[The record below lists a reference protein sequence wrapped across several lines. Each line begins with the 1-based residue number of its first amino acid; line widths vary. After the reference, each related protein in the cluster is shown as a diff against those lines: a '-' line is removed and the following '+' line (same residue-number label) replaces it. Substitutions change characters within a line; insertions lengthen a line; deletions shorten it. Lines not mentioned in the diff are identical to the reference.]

1 MSLAQTSIHRPV
13 LMTVLALGTVLLGL
27 FGAMHL
33 GVRKYPNVDSPVIT
47 VRTTYSGANAAVVE
61 AEVTEVLEESINS
74 ASGIKSLTSTSSD
87 GSSNIKVE
95 FEVGSDLETAAN
107 DIRDRV
113 SRAQRNL
120 PDAADAPVV
129 YKSDSDS
136 DPILIVSLLSDTR
149 DAMEISEIARNQVKE
164 RLQTIPGVSEV
175 TLWGEKQ
182 PVVRLWLDPVRMR
195 SLGVT
200 ASDVSN
206 AISAENQELPS
217 GKIEGQTM
225 NLSLRTLG
233 RLTAPQEF
241 SKIAVKTASDG
252 TVIRLCDIADIHY
265 EPEDTRTGFKRN
277 GKDVIA
283 IAVIAQPGSNHVQ
296 IANEFYKRVEE
307 IKRDLPSDVR
317 IVSGMDAS
325 ISIRASIREVVETIF
340 ISFLLVIAV
349 IFLFLREGR
358 TTLIPMI
365 VIPVSI
371 IGSFFVLYIF
381 GFSINVLTLL
391 AMVLAIGLV
400 VDDAI
405 VIVENIYQK
414 IEKKMTPSQAAV
426 AGTNE
431 IFFAV
436 IATSVVLMAVFVPML
451 ALGGTTGLLFREF
464 VAVMIGTVFIS
475 TVCALTL
482 SPMLCS
488 KFLRSQK
495 KGWLYNKTE
504 PFFEWLNAFYSKLL
518 DAFLKVRWVIF
529 IIMAVLA
536 VVVWFCFSHLS
547 SEMAPMED
555 SGMFMVN
562 ISAPEGTSLTQV
574 KKETEAFV
582 SEMTALMDSSEYQEI
597 QAGARSSGGAMIR
610 VTLNS
615 DPSVRRSQTEI
626 AQAVQ
631 KLGSNYPDLRVMV
644 FEPQSI
650 STSRGGLPVQFVL
663 QAQNIETLRT
673 LVPKFT
679 AAAEKS
685 TVFSVVNSDLTFTKP
700 ELHVNILRDKARE
713 QGVSVED
720 ITKAVELGLG
730 DQSYDDFYK
739 DSRQYDIIGAVGY
752 ENRATP
758 AALSALSVRNSAGE
772 MLSLDN
778 FITTREVS
786 ASPSLPRY
794 NRFSAATISAG
805 LAPGKTVG
813 DGVEEMRR
821 IAKEV
826 IPDSMNVLTDLAGTS
841 KEYEDSSSG
850 LYSVFLLALAC
861 IFLVLAGQFESFRSP
876 FVTLFTV
883 PLAIAGAIA
892 SLYIF
897 GQTLNIFSEIALI
910 LLVGIVTKNGILIVE
925 FANQIAQGSGV
936 TRLEAARESAKRRFR
951 PILMTSLS
959 TVLGALPLIFTGTP
973 SRVAMGIVIVGGLMF
988 ATFLTLFVVPAAYSF
1003 FAGKSEK
1010 NTEDAVKMA
1019 E

>member
-1 MSLAQTSIHRPV
+1 MDDFRRASCDAQRCPFPQSGIHRSAALRIEPQARRHRQYPRRRAFPFRECDGALSGRDPFRNEPHAQSPRGDAESRRQVPRGQLCTNYRSVQKRGRAPDADPRGSAHARLQGRLCVRREVGEGRPDLCGDGPPHAYFRGGGIRAFRGRYGHRDRPDEHARRKQCQDQGYPQRDALRGERMSLAQTSIHRPV
-13 LMTVLALGTVLLGL
+13 LMTVLALGTVLLG
-27 FGAMHL
+27 
-33 GVRKYPNVDSPVIT
+33 VRKYPNVDSPGIT

-562 ISAPEGTSLTQV
+562 ISAPEGTSVTQV

-615 DPSVRRSQTEI
+615 DR
-626 AQAVQ
+626 
-631 KLGSNYPDLRVMV
+631 
-644 FEPQSI
+644 
-650 STSRGGLPVQFVL
+650 
-663 QAQNIETLRT
+663 
-673 LVPKFT
+673 
-679 AAAEKS
+679 KS
-685 TVFSVVNSDLTFTKP
+685 TRLNS
-700 ELHVNILRDKARE
+700 
-713 QGVSVED
+713 S
-720 ITKAVELGLG
+720 
-730 DQSYDDFYK
+730 
-739 DSRQYDIIGAVGY
+739 
-752 ENRATP
+752 
-758 AALSALSVRNSAGE
+758 
-772 MLSLDN
+772 
-778 FITTREVS
+778 
-786 ASPSLPRY
+786 
-794 NRFSAATISAG
+794 
-805 LAPGKTVG
+805 
-813 DGVEEMRR
+813 
-821 IAKEV
+821 
-826 IPDSMNVLTDLAGTS
+826 
-841 KEYEDSSSG
+841 
-850 LYSVFLLALAC
+850 
-861 IFLVLAGQFESFRSP
+861 
-876 FVTLFTV
+876 
-883 PLAIAGAIA
+883 
-892 SLYIF
+892 
-897 GQTLNIFSEIALI
+897 
-910 LLVGIVTKNGILIVE
+910 
-925 FANQIAQGSGV
+925 
-936 TRLEAARESAKRRFR
+936 
-951 PILMTSLS
+951 
-959 TVLGALPLIFTGTP
+959 
-973 SRVAMGIVIVGGLMF
+973 
-988 ATFLTLFVVPAAYSF
+988 
-1003 FAGKSEK
+1003 
-1010 NTEDAVKMA
+1010 
-1019 E
+1019 

>member
-33 GVRKYPNVDSPVIT
+33 GVRKYPNVDSPGIT

-317 IVSGMDAS
+317 IVS
-325 ISIRASIREVVETIF
+325 
-340 ISFLLVIAV
+340 AV

-973 SRVAMGIVIVGGLMF
+973 SRVAMGIVIVGRLMF

-1010 NTEDAVKMA
+1010 HTEDAVKMA

>member
-391 AMVLAIGLV
+391 AIGLA

-495 KGWLYNKTE
+495 
-504 PFFEWLNAFYSKLL
+504 
-518 DAFLKVRWVIF
+518 
-529 IIMAVLA
+529 
-536 VVVWFCFSHLS
+536 
-547 SEMAPMED
+547 
-555 SGMFMVN
+555 
-562 ISAPEGTSLTQV
+562 
-574 KKETEAFV
+574 
-582 SEMTALMDSSEYQEI
+582 
-597 QAGARSSGGAMIR
+597 
-610 VTLNS
+610 
-615 DPSVRRSQTEI
+615 
-626 AQAVQ
+626 
-631 KLGSNYPDLRVMV
+631 
-644 FEPQSI
+644 
-650 STSRGGLPVQFVL
+650 
-663 QAQNIETLRT
+663 
-673 LVPKFT
+673 
-679 AAAEKS
+679 
-685 TVFSVVNSDLTFTKP
+685 
-700 ELHVNILRDKARE
+700 
-713 QGVSVED
+713 
-720 ITKAVELGLG
+720 
-730 DQSYDDFYK
+730 
-739 DSRQYDIIGAVGY
+739 
-752 ENRATP
+752 
-758 AALSALSVRNSAGE
+758 
-772 MLSLDN
+772 
-778 FITTREVS
+778 
-786 ASPSLPRY
+786 
-794 NRFSAATISAG
+794 
-805 LAPGKTVG
+805 
-813 DGVEEMRR
+813 
-821 IAKEV
+821 
-826 IPDSMNVLTDLAGTS
+826 
-841 KEYEDSSSG
+841 
-850 LYSVFLLALAC
+850 
-861 IFLVLAGQFESFRSP
+861 
-876 FVTLFTV
+876 
-883 PLAIAGAIA
+883 
-892 SLYIF
+892 
-897 GQTLNIFSEIALI
+897 
-910 LLVGIVTKNGILIVE
+910 
-925 FANQIAQGSGV
+925 
-936 TRLEAARESAKRRFR
+936 
-951 PILMTSLS
+951 
-959 TVLGALPLIFTGTP
+959 
-973 SRVAMGIVIVGGLMF
+973 
-988 ATFLTLFVVPAAYSF
+988 
-1003 FAGKSEK
+1003 
-1010 NTEDAVKMA
+1010 
-1019 E
+1019 